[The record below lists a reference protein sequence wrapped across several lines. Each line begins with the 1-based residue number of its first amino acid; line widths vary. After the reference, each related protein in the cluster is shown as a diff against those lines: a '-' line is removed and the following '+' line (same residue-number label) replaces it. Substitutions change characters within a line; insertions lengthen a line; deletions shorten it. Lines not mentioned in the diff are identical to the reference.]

1 MSQQTRNAAANARLA
16 AAINNLDA
24 KAAAALA
31 AAIAALPP
39 SVVID
44 DAITAAN
51 KVWSST
57 KTQAQITAAITALI
71 NGAGVNS
78 DTLKELADNITA
90 LAQADNGLL
99 SFTAAQALS
108 VPQQLQACN
117 NLGIGDPDHDY
128 VTAIEAALNAG
139 L

>member
-1 MSQQTRNAAANARLA
+1 MTQQARNAAANARLA
-16 AAINNLDA
+16 LAINNLDA

-31 AAIAALPP
+31 AAIAALPS

-44 DAITAAN
+44 DAATAAN

-71 NGAGVNS
+71 NGAGVDS
-78 DTLKELADNITA
+78 DTLKELADDITA

-99 SFTAAQALS
+99 SFTAAQALTA
-108 VPQQLQACN
+108 PQQLQACN
-117 NLGIGDPDHDY
+117 NLGIGNPDWDY
-128 VTAIEAALNAG
+128 VPAIAAALNAG